1 MTEIRLNRPLRLFAP
16 AKINLG
22 LEITGR
28 RADGYHEIVTILQTV
43 DLLDELVLTPA
54 DTLIYNGDPRI
65 PEHDDLL
72 LSALRVAENR
82 FGFTLHARIQLNKR
96 IPLSAGLGGGSSN
109 AGTMLAALGALADI
123 PDEELLGLAAELGSD
138 VPFFIR
144 GGTSLAT
151 GTGTDLETLP
161 SRAQIWFVVVT
172 PDVQIRKKTV
182 SLYASLRPADFSDG
196 RVIREVAKQLRE
208 THTFDPRL
216 LRNAFARPLHEHPSI
231 PQARNALLEAGAT
244 IILPS
249 GAGPS
254 LFSPFDTVE
263 AANEVAIR
271 LSARGVT
278 ASVRTAIGP
287 GINDKPLH
295 AARYYGTRR

>member
-1 MTEIRLNRPLRLFAP
+1 MTEIRLNRPLRLLAP

-22 LEITGR
+22 LEIIGR
-28 RADGYHEIVTILQTV
+28 RADGYHEIVTILQAV
-43 DLLDELVLTPA
+43 DLYDELVLTPA
-54 DTLIYNGDPRI
+54 ETLIYTGDPRI

-72 LSALRVAENR
+72 LSALRVAGNR

-96 IPLSAGLGGGSSN
+96 IPISAGLGGGSSN
-109 AGTMLAALGALADI
+109 AGTILAALGALADI
-123 PDEELLGLAAELGSD
+123 PHEELLGLAAELGSD
-138 VPFFIR
+138 IPFFIR

-151 GTGTDLETLP
+151 GTGTNLETLP

-172 PDVQIRKKTV
+172 PDVQIRNKTA
-182 SLYASLRPADFSDG
+182 SLYARLRPADFSDG
-196 RVIREVAKQLRE
+196 RVTREVAKQLHE
-208 THTFDPRL
+208 TNTFDPWL
-216 LRNAFARPLHEHPSI
+216 LRNAFARPLHEHLSI
-231 PQARNALLEAGAT
+231 LQVRDAMQDAGAT

-271 LSARGVT
+271 LSAQGVT

-287 GINDKPLH
+287 GINDEPLD
-295 AARYYGTRR
+295 AAREYGTLR